1 MNSIKLSDKY
11 TIYIDRYNNDYHID
25 EFLKYTELNDKLA
38 FDNSSNSVNI
48 EIHTPCFNSVNNQ
61 IKKLIEETENVKFVN
76 YSEHYWVYTQTKG
89 FNMEWMHQHI
99 QVHPPGRSKILSD
112 YTFTFYLQTT
122 NEISGDEGC
131 IVFEDENKKRHK
143 FLPEVGDIFIFPSD
157 LKHTAMPTPNS
168 EKKRIVYA
176 GCFCIDVWNQKKI
189 EKNII

>member
-11 TIYIDRYNNDYHID
+11 TIYTDRYNNEYHID
-25 EFLKYTELNDKLA
+25 EFLKYAELNDKFA

-112 YTFTFYLQTT
+112 YTFTFY
-122 NEISGDEGC
+122 
-131 IVFEDENKKRHK
+131 
-143 FLPEVGDIFIFPSD
+143 
-157 LKHTAMPTPNS
+157 
-168 EKKRIVYA
+168 
-176 GCFCIDVWNQKKI
+176 
-189 EKNII
+189 KNIKNPNK